1 MNIEKNAVVTMHYT
15 LTDEAGTKLDSS
27 VGQEPLA
34 YIHGHKHIIPGL
46 ENALAGK
53 TKGEKLQVTIKPED
67 AYGERNDALVQELP
81 KAQFETAE
89 AISEGMK
96 FQADTPDGQLIV
108 LTVVKVGDETVTVD
122 GNHELA
128 GATLNFDVEITD
140 VRAATA
146 EELDH
151 GHVHGPGGHD
161 H

>member
-1 MNIEKNAVVTMHYT
+1 MHYT
-15 LTDEAGTKLDSS
+15 LTDDAGTKLDSS

-34 YIHGHKHIIPGL
+34 YIHGHAHIIPGL

-53 TKGEKLQVTIKPED
+53 TKGEKLQVSIKPED
-67 AYGERNDALVQELP
+67 GYGERNDALVQELP
-81 KAQFETAE
+81 KAQFETGE
-89 AISEGMK
+89 EITEGMK

-108 LTVVKVGDETVTVD
+108 LTVVKVGGETVTVD

-128 GATLNFDVEITD
+128 GTTLNFDVEITD